1 MTDKSSV
8 AGSAALKAVCAAVLK
23 TTGQKP
29 ILENRRPLPAVPS
42 GSMAIDDLI
51 GGTLSADKSGPKCPG
66 YPRRKITEI
75 YGPESSGKTT
85 AAIQAI
91 AAVQKQGGT
100 AMFLDFEH
108 ALDHQYARRVGM
120 SFDEGKLVLFAPDTM
135 EQGWKMINIGIRA
148 GVDLIVVDSVAS
160 MVPQAELE
168 KPPGDTAR
176 IGAVAAAMSSTL
188 PKIVGWLG
196 SGDPEYSRNPLGT
209 ALIFL
214 NQIRATIQTG
224 GHAAPGEGDNTSG
237 GKALKYYAYL
247 RVKFTRISSES
258 VKRQDPMTGKER
270 TYNYGNK
277 TQVKLV
283 KSKVDGKQ
291 GFTTDIFI
299 RFNYGIDDYYSL
311 IEAGV
316 SNKLISKS
324 GASYSY
330 GGQKFVGKD
339 KIRKYFLEHPQE
351 FSDLREKILKVIRA
365 DDIDTSTEEEGEDQI
380 FAALDEGSLIEESPS
395 LLSDED
401 DSGAFE
407 APVEEVIETDDFEAP
422 SQGDSEE

>member
-1 MTDKSSV
+1 MNL

-23 TTGQKP
+23 TTGHKP
-29 ILENRRPLPAVPS
+29 ILENKKPLPAVPS

-51 GGTLSADKSGPKCPG
+51 GGTLSADKTGPKCPG

-91 AAVQKQGGT
+91 AAVQKAGGT

-108 ALDHQYARRVGM
+108 ALDHQYAKRVGM
-120 SFDEGKLVLFAPDTM
+120 SFDSDKLVLFAPDSL

-160 MVPQAELE
+160 MVPQAEID
-168 KPPGDTAR
+168 KPPGDAAR

-196 SGDPEYSRNPLGT
+196 SQDPQYNRNPLGT
-209 ALIFL
+209 ALVFL

-224 GHAAPGEGDNTSG
+224 GHGGGGGGEGDNTSG

-247 RVKFTRISSES
+247 RVKFTRIRGES
-258 VKRQDPMTGKER
+258 VKRKDPMTGKER
-270 TYNYGNK
+270 TYNYGNH

-299 RFNYGIDDYYSL
+299 RFNYGIDDHYSL

-324 GASYSY
+324 GASYEY
-330 GGQKFVGKD
+330 AGQKFVGKD
-339 KIRKYFLEHPQE
+339 KIRKFFLDNPKLFLE
-351 FSDLREKILKVIRA
+351 LRFKILKSIR
-365 DDIDTSTEEEGEDQI
+365 DDDVDTSTLEDEESQI
-380 FAALDEGSLIEESPS
+380 FAALDDVAIVEDTSSPDEDPGGELEPIEE
-395 LLSDED
+395 DID
-401 DSGAFE
+401 
-407 APVEEVIETDDFEAP
+407 TDDFEPPAEDVT
-422 SQGDSEE
+422 GEE